1 MEVISEYKY
10 QNYQSYLEIMGFELM
25 KNVYQSVK
33 KMFIQHLDK

>member
-25 KNVYQSVK
+25 QNVYRSVKKNVYSA
-33 KMFIQHLDK
+33 FR